1 MTTVDAPVSHLRE
14 NPYEIAKS
22 QLRKVADTFAIDPN
36 LVNVLQECKKALV
49 VSVPVS
55 MDDRSTQVFQGY
67 RVTHN
72 VARGPSKGGIRYHPD
87 VTLDEVKALA
97 MWMTWKCALSGIPFG
112 GAKGGVVCNPKTMT
126 EGELQ
131 RMTRRF
137 TSEII
142 NEIGPEKDIPAPDV
156 GTDGRVMAWIFDTY
170 SMNKGHSVLGVVT
183 GKPLTIGGSLGREE
197 ATARGALYCVR
208 EAVRKRQMSLQGT
221 TVAVQGFGNVGS
233 YLAKFLAEDGAT
245 VIAVSDSTSGLY
257 NPNGIDVQAAIAH
270 KRETGSLAG
279 FRGAEPISNEELL
292 LLECDV
298 LAPCALEQV
307 ITAEN
312 ADKVRAKIIVEG
324 ANGPVTPAADDIL
337 EEKGVLVLPD
347 ILANAGGVVVSYFE
361 WVQGLQEYFW
371 KEAEVNRPR
380 RPACR
385 RSHRNPRHLSLIRR
399 GNPWFPRAP
408 PPHPASRLISAL
420 RRDGVTPPLRN
431 AIRLRS
437 AGDGRREPDK
447 GRPLP
452 RKSLPPLRARTGD
465 RCRDSAADS
474 VRAPGGRDRRRSRT
488 GGALPGVASGAR
500 DQWRAGLRLLRGSRC
515 LSPQTRRTKL
525 TYARP
530 WRRVIQRVRVVTN
543 SRIQEHGGC
552 V

>member
-1 MTTVDAPVSHLRE
+1 VTTVDAPVSHLRE

-55 MDDRSTQVFQGY
+55 MDDGSTQVFQGY

-87 VTLDEVKALA
+87 VTLDEVKSLA

-112 GAKGGVVCNPKTMT
+112 GAKGGVVCNPKTMS

-131 RMTRRF
+131 RMTRRY

-208 EAVRKRQMSLQGT
+208 EAVRKQQMSLQGT

-245 VIAVSDSTSGLY
+245 VIAVSDSTSGLH
-257 NPNGIDVQAAIAH
+257 NANGIDVQAAIAH
-270 KRETGSLAG
+270 KSETGSLAG
-279 FRGAEPISNEELL
+279 FRGAESISNEDLL

-307 ITAEN
+307 ITSEN
-312 ADKVRAKIIVEG
+312 ADKVKAKIIVEG
-324 ANGPVTPAADDIL
+324 ANGPVTPSADEIL
-337 EEKGVLVLPD
+337 EEKGLLVLPD
-347 ILANAGGVVVSYFE
+347 ILANAGGVIVSYFE

-371 KEAEVNRPR
+371 KEAEVN
-380 RPACR
+380 AKL
-385 RSHRNPRHLSLIRR
+385 NDIVT
-399 GNPWFPRAP
+399 RAFNETWSTME
-408 PPHPASRLISAL
+408 SRDVSM
-420 RRDGVTPPLRN
+420 
-431 AIRLRS
+431 RL
-437 AGDGRREPDK
+437 
-447 GRPLP
+447 
-452 RKSLPPLRARTGD
+452 
-465 RCRDSAADS
+465 AAY
-474 VRAPGGRDRRRSRT
+474 
-488 GGALPGVASGAR
+488 
-500 DQWRAGLRLLRGSRC
+500 GL
-515 LSPQTRRTKL
+515 
-525 TYARP
+525 A
-530 WRRVIQRVRVVTN
+530 VQRVSEATVT
-543 SRIQEHGGC
+543 RGIYP
-552 V
+552 